1 MTTPDDN
8 PEDPL
13 DDNPG
18 DNPDDN
24 IRWQPQLTISNDNPD
39 DDRK

>member
-39 DDRK
+39 DNRK